1 MRRILVASLLSSIAL
16 TAAAATGKPVNDA
29 ASTPAS
35 VAVRPVSTGVTTP
48 QLVHS
53 TRIEIPA
60 EEISNAFPNPARV
73 VLKLNL
79 DETGTPNNIQVIQP
93 ITQQVDARV
102 VAAVK
107 QFRWRPAVLDNQTIP
122 VDLKLVVEVQR

>member
-16 TAAAATGKPVNDA
+16 TAAAATCKPVNDA

-79 DETGTPNNIQVIQP
+79 DETGTPNNIQVLQP

-122 VDLKLVVEVQR
+122 YDLKLVVEVQR